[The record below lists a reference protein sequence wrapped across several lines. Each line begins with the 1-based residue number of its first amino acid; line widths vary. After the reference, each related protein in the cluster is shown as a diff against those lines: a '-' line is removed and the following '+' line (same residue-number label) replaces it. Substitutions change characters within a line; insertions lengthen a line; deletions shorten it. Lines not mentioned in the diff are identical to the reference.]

1 MDAEIGIITLIAGTG
16 EPKALRYYLDDN
28 IIVVDSDN
36 CAVRGIDSPRTGIVT
51 TTAGGR
57 DGGGDG
63 GDGGPANSAGLAHP
77 HVCEINGAGGP
88 FQTPIITKSAL

>member
-36 CAVRGIDSPRTGIVT
+36 CAVRGIDAPRTGIVT

-57 DGGGDG
+57 EGGG

-77 HVCEINGAGGP
+77 HVCEINGQA
-88 FQTPIITKSAL
+88 ALFRHP